1 MHKSPARTVMAS
13 FQPHIEVLG
22 APTLKSARQEC
33 KDETKNNLAKTPSD
47 TQQITILNAKVANMA
62 PPGGYG
68 YPPPVIP
75 NTLAKRRGLHQAKT
89 VGSTTSIC

>member
-1 MHKSPARTVMAS
+1 MAAEEPFQTKLDVLVAPTFIHGRESS
-13 FQPHIEVLG
+13 FQPHLEVLG

-62 PPGGYG
+62 LTDGD
-68 YPPPVIP
+68 
-75 NTLAKRRGLHQAKT
+75 R
-89 VGSTTSIC
+89 